1 MPSHN
6 PGPLRNRPACR
17 PRWRCA
23 IFLLALEGPSHADR
37 AEVLLVLDHDV
48 LIIGAGLAGMRAA
61 LAARENG
68 VDVAVLTKV
77 HPVRSHSN
85 AAQGGIN
92 AALTDRG
99 DDWSDHAFDTIKG
112 SDYLGDQ
119 DAIELMCREAGDEI
133 IAMEHM
139 GVIFSRDD
147 TGRLGTRAFG
157 GQRQARTFFV
167 SDFTGQALLHVLYE
181 QVMKAGVRVYEEW
194 FALSLIV
201 EDGQC
206 RGAVVMEIRT
216 GEIHVVRAKAVV
228 MASGGLGR
236 VFEPSTNALIC
247 TGDGMALAYRAG
259 ASLMDMEMVQY
270 HPTTLKGSGV
280 LITEG
285 ARGEGA
291 HLLNSEGQRFM
302 ERYAPNMMELASR
315 DVVSRAEQTEINEG
329 RGIDGGVLLDCRHLG
344 EQVIREKLSQIRDI
358 ARDFASVDIMT
369 EPIPIRPGMHYQMGG
384 VKTDV
389 NGETPVP
396 GLYAAG
402 ECACVSVHGGN
413 RLGAN
418 SLLDTLVFGRRSGEH
433 ASDRAKRDG
442 HTAITDSAAEDD
454 RRYIQQL
461 LDNDGDGEMFGKI
474 RLDLGQTMNENLA
487 VFRDQQGMEASLAA
501 VRELKERFTRV
512 SVPDKGKTFNTNL
525 IFTLELGFMLDCAE
539 TIALSAL
546 ERKES
551 RGAHTRTDM
560 PDRDDENWL
569 RHILVGQSSDGP
581 QIDFAPVAV
590 TNWQPEV
597 RSY

>member
-1 MPSHN
+1 M
-6 PGPLRNRPACR
+6 
-17 PRWRCA
+17 
-23 IFLLALEGPSHADR
+23 F
-37 AEVLLVLDHDV
+37 DHDV

-61 LAARENG
+61 LSAVQAG
-68 VDVAVLTKV
+68 ADVAVVTKV

-99 DDWSDHAFDTIKG
+99 DDWREHAYDTIKG

-119 DAIELMCREAGDEI
+119 DAIEVMCREAGGEVI
-133 IAMEHM
+133 SMEHM
-139 GVIFSRDD
+139 GVIFNRDD
-147 TGRLGTRAFG
+147 EGRLGTRAFG

-181 QVMKAGVRVYEEW
+181 QVMKAGVRIYEEW
-194 FALSLIV
+194 FLLSLII
-201 EDGQC
+201 EDGEC
-206 RGAVVMEIRT
+206 AGAVIMEIRS
-216 GEIHVVRAKAVV
+216 GEIHVVRSKTVII
-228 MASGGLGR
+228 ASGGLGR

-247 TGDGMALAYRAG
+247 TGDGMSAAYKVG

-291 HLLNSEGQRFM
+291 YLLNSEGERFM
-302 ERYAPNMMELASR
+302 KRYAPNMMELASR

-329 RGIDGGVLLDCRHLG
+329 RGIDGCVMLDVRHLG
-344 EQVIREKLSQIRDI
+344 ERVINERLSQIREI
-358 ARDFASVDIMT
+358 GRDFANVDLLY

-389 NGETPVP
+389 DGQTQIP

-402 ECACVSVHGGN
+402 EAACVSVHGGN

-433 ASDRAKRDG
+433 AAETAKTKPHSASVSDA
-442 HTAITDSAAEDD
+442 SADAD
-454 RRYIQQL
+454 RRNIQRL
-461 LDNDGDGEMFGKI
+461 LDNDSGGEMFGAI
-474 RLDLGQTMNENLA
+474 RREMGDTMNQHLA
-487 VFRDQQGMEASLAA
+487 VFREQNGMESALQDLRGLRERYNRVA
-501 VRELKERFTRV
+501 VA
-512 SVPDKGKTFNTNL
+512 DKGKTFNTNL
-525 IFTLELGFMLDCAE
+525 LFTLELGFMLDCAE
-539 TIALSAL
+539 AVALSAI

-551 RGAHTRTDM
+551 RGAHTRTDA
-560 PDRDDENWL
+560 PDRDDDNWL
-569 RHILVGQSSDGP
+569 RHILVRHTDDGP
-581 QIDFAPVAV
+581 QVDYMPVV
-590 TNWQPEV
+590 ITDWEPQV